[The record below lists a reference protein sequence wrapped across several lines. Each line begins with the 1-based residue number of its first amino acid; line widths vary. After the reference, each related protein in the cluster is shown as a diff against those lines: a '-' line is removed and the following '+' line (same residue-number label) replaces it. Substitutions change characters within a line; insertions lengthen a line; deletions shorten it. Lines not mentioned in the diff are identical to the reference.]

1 MTDVAEKTN
10 NHSSFIQSVNGSIAS
25 IALEKTGRAV
35 AGALVTPAIWTL
47 NYSVNGTK
55 PDKADLGI
63 YATGLAGG
71 VAVPASIVVGLF
83 KAVADDD
90 IAIKLNLIRKKQD
103 AKYRPF
109 ILPCYQYSSS
119 PPAINAMT
127 IASFGG
133 TVWLDEN
140 GLWVYITDATGKL
153 VSDFEPKNAIKF
165 YQPKSPLQKLGAG
178 KFRWHMITKR

>member
-10 NHSSFIQSVNGSIAS
+10 THSSFIQSVNGSIAS

-35 AGALVTPAIWTL
+35 AGALVTPATWTL

-71 VAVPASIVVGLF
+71 AAIPASIAVGIF

-90 IAIKLNLIRKKQD
+90 IAIKLGLVRKKQD
-103 AKYRPF
+103 VKYRPF
-109 ILPCYQYSSS
+109 ILLSVLIKPTSNQRNDNCKFWWHSMAGCKW
-119 PPAINAMT
+119 P
-127 IASFGG
+127 
-133 TVWLDEN
+133 L
-140 GLWVYITDATGKL
+140 GLYHRCDWQACI
-153 VSDFEPKNAIKF
+153 
-165 YQPKSPLQKLGAG
+165 
-178 KFRWHMITKR
+178 